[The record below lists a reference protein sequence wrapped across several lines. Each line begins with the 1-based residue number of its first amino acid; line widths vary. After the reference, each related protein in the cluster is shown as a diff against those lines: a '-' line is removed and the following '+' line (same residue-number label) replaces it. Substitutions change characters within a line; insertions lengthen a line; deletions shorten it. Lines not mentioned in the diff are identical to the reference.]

1 MLMQE
6 AVLALLPV
14 AAASGWMAARKHYT
28 RKYLTDYARPLTRA
42 YRLGLNY
49 LLDEKT
55 EKAIA
60 TVSQILEQDYE
71 PLETHIALGNLFRRR
86 GEVDRAIEIHE
97 KLLHEPSLSEAHKE
111 RCRYELGMDYMSAG
125 LHDRAESI
133 LQSLGRSKS
142 YGRLALQQ
150 LLVLYQ
156 QERDWRNAIDC
167 VKRLEGVAKPLRG
180 ESVAHFLCEMAEDAM
195 SLHRLKDARDL
206 LGQAL
211 REDPACVRASIAK
224 AKLEQGNGEYLQA
237 VETLM
242 RIEAQNP
249 RYLPVVL
256 PMLQA
261 CWQRQGNEQDL
272 FEYLGHLYRDLDVVA
287 AAVAAALLLRESR
300 GVSAALDYL
309 LPVMESHPDASAI
322 GKALEWLGED
332 RNPGA
337 DRLKRLADVMKEY
350 LSGQS
355 VYHCEECGFHGSELH
370 WRCPSCQSWDSMIPA

>member
-1 MLMQE
+1 MLMQD

-28 RKYLTDYARPLTRA
+28 RKYLTDYARPLTKA
-42 YRLGLNY
+42 YRRGLNY

-60 TVSQILEQDYE
+60 TVSRILEQDYE

-97 KLLHEPSLSEAHKE
+97 KLLQEPTLAESHKE

-133 LQSLGRSKS
+133 FQSLGHSKS
-142 YGRLALQQ
+142 YGKLALQQ

-156 QERDWRNAIDC
+156 QERNWRHAIDC
-167 VKRLEGVAKPLRG
+167 VKRLEGIAKPLRG
-180 ESVAHFLCEMAEDAM
+180 ESAAHFLCEMAEDAM
-195 SLHRLKDARDL
+195 SLYRLKDARDL

-242 RIEAQNP
+242 RIESQNP

-261 CWQRQGNEQDL
+261 CWQRQGNDQEL
-272 FEYLGHLYRDLDVVA
+272 FEYFEHLYRDFGVVA
-287 AAVAAALLLRESR
+287 AAVAAAMLLRESR
-300 GVSAALDYL
+300 GAGPALEYL
-309 LPVMESHPDASAI
+309 LPVMEKHPNPEAI
-322 GKALEWLGED
+322 GKALEWLAED
-332 RNPGA
+332 RSLGS
-337 DRLKRLADVMKEY
+337 DRIKRLLEILIRF
-350 LSGQS
+350 LSDQS
-355 VYHCEECGFHGSELH
+355 AYHCEECGFHGSELH
-370 WRCPSCQSWDSMIPA
+370 WRCPSCQNWGSMVPA